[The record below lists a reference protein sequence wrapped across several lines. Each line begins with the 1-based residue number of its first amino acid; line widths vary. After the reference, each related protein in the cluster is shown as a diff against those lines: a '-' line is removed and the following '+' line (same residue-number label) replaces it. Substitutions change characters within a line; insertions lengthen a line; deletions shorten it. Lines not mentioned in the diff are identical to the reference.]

1 MIESLLGVFALA
13 ILGLWAAI
21 PLGFHLKLHPVPMAA
36 AAACGAFVGAALA
49 IFLGDGVRRL
59 IFWRIRGKDQAQ
71 GGRMSAWLVRK
82 GPWAIGL
89 LGPVLIGPVFAAL
102 LAGAIGLPRAFS
114 LMLLAAGIMFWTVV
128 VTALAAFGLTA
139 LR

>member
-1 MIESLLGVFALA
+1 MIERILGVFALA
-13 ILGLWAAI
+13 MIELWAAI
-21 PLGFHLKLHPVPMAA
+21 PLGFHLELHPVVLSVVAA
-36 AAACGAFVGAALA
+36 GGAFTGAALA

-59 IFWRIRGKDQAQ
+59 IFWGKPAQAR
-71 GGRMSAWLVRK
+71 GGRMAAWLAAK

-102 LAGAIGLPRAFS
+102 LAGTLGLPRAVS
-114 LMLLAAGIMFWTVV
+114 LTLLALGIMFWTAL